1 MPELFHDNDL
11 SPPAS
16 LKSSEEHHRL
26 TLASVRASN
35 DSSDSLRNLEL
46 SEGPMAERGRSRSY
60 SMTGFDFQRDLL
72 PLSSS
77 LSEPDTTSF
86 GEIGEKNITLLHG
99 IGLIV
104 GLQIGSGIL

>member
-16 LKSSEEHHRL
+16 LKSSGEHHRL
-26 TLASVRASN
+26 TFASVRASN

-46 SEGPMAERGRSRSY
+46 SEGPMSERGRSRSY

-86 GEIGEKNITLLHG
+86 GESGEKNITLLHG
-99 IGLIV
+99 KLS
-104 GLQIGSGIL
+104 LAT